1 MESFPKPVPNQ
12 DVVRSSIL
20 GKTPF
25 SLKLPGGSLRG
36 DAAMFLPLES
46 SVTAGPQVIQ

>member
-1 MESFPKPVPNQ
+1 MESVPQPPNQ

-25 SLKLPGGSLRG
+25 SLKLSGGPLRG
-36 DAAMFLPLES
+36 DAAIFFALELPA
-46 SVTAGPQVIQ
+46 VAGPQVIQ

>member
-1 MESFPKPVPNQ
+1 MSSIPAVPNQ

-20 GKTPF
+20 GYTPF

-36 DAAMFLPLES
+36 DAAMFLPLETPLAA
-46 SVTAGPQVIQ
+46 VRQVIQ